1 MSETFDRLRRT
12 LGAQA
17 SLEGAIDAMGRQKE
31 EQVLGDIRD
40 FTDRVVTI
48 VEELGEVMRHFVADD
63 YESLAAT
70 AAALDRLESAADDRK
85 ADILDKLA
93 GGGVFTMGR
102 ADLSRLVASMDAI
115 ANYAAGAADRIV
127 MRRFSLPPELNKLLV
142 EMVRIDLEAV
152 RKLRD
157 AVFAMRGD
165 FRESIGIAIE
175 VDAIESRADKVF
187 AEMYRFMFDMDTDFK
202 TFHQLKSI
210 IERLESIADKC
221 AENSE
226 LIRHMALEYLDLG

>member
-1 MSETFDRLRRT
+1 
-12 LGAQA
+12 
-17 SLEGAIDAMGRQKE
+17 
-31 EQVLGDIRD
+31 
-40 FTDRVVTI
+40 VTI
-48 VEELGEVMRHFVADD
+48 VEELGEVVRHFVADD
-63 YESLAAT
+63 YESLAVT
-70 AAALDRLESAADDRK
+70 VAALDRLESAADDRK

-102 ADLSRLVASMDAI
+102 ADLSRLVASVDGI

-127 MRRFSLPPELNKLLV
+127 MRRFTLPPELNKLLV
-142 EMVRIDLEAV
+142 EMVKIDLEAV

-157 AVFAMRGD
+157 AVFALRADMR
-165 FRESIGIAIE
+165 EAIEIAIE

-187 AEMYRFMFDMDTDFK
+187 AQMYHFMFDMETDFK
-202 TFHQLKSI
+202 TFHQLKAI

-226 LIRHMALEYLDLG
+226 LIRHMALGYLDLG

>member
-1 MSETFDRLRRT
+1 MSDTFDKIKRT

-17 SLEGAIDAMGRQKE
+17 SLEGAIDAMGRQKAE
-31 EQVLGDIRD
+31 NVLDDIRD

-48 VEELGEVMRHFVADD
+48 VDELAEVVMFFVVDD
-63 YESLAAT
+63 YESLEKT
-70 AAALDRLESAADDRK
+70 VKKLDRLESEADDRK
-85 ADILDKLA
+85 AEILDSLA
-93 GGGVFTMGR
+93 GGGVFSMGR
-102 ADLSRLVASMDAI
+102 ADLSRLVASVDSI
-115 ANYAAGAADRIV
+115 ANYAAGAADRIA
-127 MRRFSLPPELNKLLV
+127 MRRFTMPPELNRLLV

-165 FRESIGIAIE
+165 FRETIEIAIE

-202 TFHQLKSI
+202 TFHQVKSI

-221 AENSE
+221 AENAE
-226 LIRHMALEYLDLG
+226 TIRHMALEYLELG